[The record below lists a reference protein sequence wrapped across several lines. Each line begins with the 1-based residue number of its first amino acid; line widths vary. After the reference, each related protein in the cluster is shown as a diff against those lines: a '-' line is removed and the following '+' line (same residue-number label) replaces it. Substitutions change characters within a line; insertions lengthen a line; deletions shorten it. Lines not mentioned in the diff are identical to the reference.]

1 MFNVS
6 HMFNVS
12 RRGLT
17 ALLLIAIAQYVVGMA
32 TDVGVPGRAL
42 AITLGAYVITTSF
55 VRIRRVRIQGTG
67 TA

>member
-1 MFNVS
+1 VLNVS

-32 TDVGVPGRAL
+32 TDVGVSGQVL
-42 AITLGAYVITTSF
+42 ATVLWAYVMTTSL
-55 VRIRRVRIQGTG
+55 VRIRRVRIRR